1 MSLASTQHPFNNT
14 LPSTSTNDIESKNPP
29 DETEANISTIIGAY
43 TNGQKHT
50 SMERGSTAYTQ
61 SGLQTPYPHAFTDAQ
76 SEDSPADN
84 TSAAQYP
91 PQHQDVRSNQYSTT
105 ATPTSEYGA
114 AYPPSSA
121 RSANFDHL
129 HRAHYSSNNTNS
141 SGGMAQPTSPS
152 IPLQDGR
159 STHQSS
165 QIKSDQDVPID
176 PSIAASSPT
185 YPPYNPQ
192 HATYSA
198 QEQMHHPYPPTHSGG
213 SMYSQPRPNWHGYAD
228 PSAPNPNVANHPNH
242 PNVANHPAGMVPTPY
257 TSASPQAQSLP
268 ASAGRPSQDARLPQI
283 YSFVPIPGS
292 SQQKRPRRRFEEI
305 ERMYKCGHQGCEK
318 AYGTLNHLNAH
329 VTMQSHGN
337 KRTPEEF
344 KEIRKEWKA
353 RKKEEEQQRK
363 EQEVAR
369 AGGAPAVPEAHPEA
383 GSAAYSRSNVQLPPI
398 SNPIGYQPGAQ
409 VPNQYQQ
416 SQAPAS
422 SVQHLQGY
430 GNAQPNMD
438 HYTGYPASPY
448 GSSNHMYSHQ
458 SNPAQT
464 KYEH

>member
-1 MSLASTQHPFNNT
+1 
-14 LPSTSTNDIESKNPP
+14 
-29 DETEANISTIIGAY
+29 
-43 TNGQKHT
+43 
-50 SMERGSTAYTQ
+50 MERGSTAYTQ
-61 SGLQTPYPHAFTDAQ
+61 S
-76 SEDSPADN
+76 DN

-129 HRAHYSSNNTNS
+129 HRAHYSSNNSNS
-141 SGGMAQPTSPS
+141 SGGMAQPTN
-152 IPLQDGR
+152 
-159 STHQSS
+159 
-165 QIKSDQDVPID
+165 

-185 YPPYNPQ
+185 YPPYNQQ

-198 QEQMHHPYPPTHSGG
+198 QDQMHHPYPPTHSGG

-242 PNVANHPAGMVPTPY
+242 PNVANHPAGMVPAPY

-268 ASAGRPSQDARLPQI
+268 ASAGRPSQI

-383 GSAAYSRSNVQLPPI
+383 GSAAYSRSTVQLPPI

-430 GNAQPNMD
+430 GNGQPNMD

>member
-1 MSLASTQHPFNNT
+1 MSLASTQHSLHNS
-14 LPSTSTNDIESKNPP
+14 LPTATNDVESKNTP
-29 DETEANISTIIGAY
+29 DETEANLSTLLGAY

-76 SEDSPADN
+76 SEESPADN

-91 PQHQDVRSNQYSTT
+91 PHQEVRSSNYSTS

-121 RSANFDHL
+121 RSGNFSEHL
-129 HRAHYSSNNTNS
+129 QRTYHSSSHSTS

-159 STHQSS
+159 STHQTP

-185 YPPYNPQ
+185 YASHPGQ
-192 HATYSA
+192 HS
-198 QEQMHHPYPPTHSGG
+198 PYPPQDQLQYGYTQQHTGG
-213 SMYSQPRPNWHGYAD
+213 AMYTQPRPDWAGYAGHAPHAGHHQ
-228 PSAPNPNVANHPNH
+228 PSHNGMTYPVSGAP
-242 PNVANHPAGMVPTPY
+242 
-257 TSASPQAQSLP
+257 SQSSV
-268 ASAGRPSQDARLPQI
+268 ASAGRGQNQQV

-329 VTMQSHGN
+329 VTMQSHGS
-337 KRTPEEF
+337 KRTPEGMLF
-344 KEIRKEWKA
+344 LF
-353 RKKEEEQQRK
+353 
-363 EQEVAR
+363 
-369 AGGAPAVPEAHPEA
+369 
-383 GSAAYSRSNVQLPPI
+383 S
-398 SNPIGYQPGAQ
+398 
-409 VPNQYQQ
+409 
-416 SQAPAS
+416 
-422 SVQHLQGY
+422 
-430 GNAQPNMD
+430 
-438 HYTGYPASPY
+438 
-448 GSSNHMYSHQ
+448 
-458 SNPAQT
+458 
-464 KYEH
+464 

>member
-1 MSLASTQHPFNNT
+1 MSLASTQHSLHNS
-14 LPSTSTNDIESKNPP
+14 LPTATNDVESKNTP
-29 DETEANISTIIGAY
+29 DETEANLSTLLGAY

-61 SGLQTPYPHAFTDAQ
+61 S
-76 SEDSPADN
+76 DN

-91 PQHQDVRSNQYSTT
+91 PHQEVRSSNYSTS

-121 RSANFDHL
+121 RSGNFSEHL
-129 HRAHYSSNNTNS
+129 QRTYHSSSHSTS
-141 SGGMAQPTSPS
+141 SGGMAQPTN
-152 IPLQDGR
+152 
-159 STHQSS
+159 
-165 QIKSDQDVPID
+165 

-185 YPPYNPQ
+185 YASHPGQ
-192 HATYSA
+192 HS
-198 QEQMHHPYPPTHSGG
+198 PYPPQDQLQYGYTQQHTGG
-213 SMYSQPRPNWHGYAD
+213 AMYTQPRPDWAGYAGHAPHAGHHQ
-228 PSAPNPNVANHPNH
+228 PSHNGMTYPVSGAP
-242 PNVANHPAGMVPTPY
+242 
-257 TSASPQAQSLP
+257 SQSSV
-268 ASAGRPSQDARLPQI
+268 ASAGRGQNQQV

-329 VTMQSHGN
+329 VTMQSHGS

-353 RKKEEEQQRK
+353 RKKEEELQRK
-363 EQEVAR
+363 EAEVAR
-369 AGGAPAVPEAHPEA
+369 AGGAPTVTESHPEGA
-383 GSAAYSRSNVQLPPI
+383 PAQGAYAPARSVQLPPLGG
-398 SNPIGYQPGAQ
+398 PINYQPGAQ

-416 SQAPAS
+416 AQAPAS
-422 SVQHLQGY
+422 SVQQLQGY
-430 GNAQPNMD
+430 NNGQPNID
-438 HYTGYPASPY
+438 HYGGYPASPY
-448 GSSNHMYSHQ
+448 GSSNHMYNHQ
-458 SNPAQT
+458 SNPAQP